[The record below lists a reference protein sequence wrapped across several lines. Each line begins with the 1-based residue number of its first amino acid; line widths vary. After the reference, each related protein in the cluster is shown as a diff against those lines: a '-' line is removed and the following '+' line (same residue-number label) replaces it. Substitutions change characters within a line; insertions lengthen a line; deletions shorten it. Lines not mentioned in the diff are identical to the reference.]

1 MVDVL
6 KPDTVEHA
14 VHAIQWAAAED
25 HLLELYGG
33 GSKRSLGRPSQTEYA
48 LDLSTLAGIGLYEPE
63 ELVMSAQPG
72 TPLADIEAALA
83 EKGQRLAFEPPDL
96 GPLLGKPPGVGTIGG
111 VFSCN
116 LAGPARVT
124 AGAARDHLLGLHAV
138 NGRGEAFKTGGR
150 VVKNVTGYDLCKLLT
165 GSYGT
170 LAALTDL
177 TFKVLP
183 APETTRTLSVDGLA
197 FDQAVSLMTAALNSP
212 HDVSAAAYL
221 PGEAATA
228 LVRLEGFGP
237 SVQARATALTELL
250 SPYGTVR
257 ATDGEEAK
265 AQWRAIRDV
274 EPLIGGRFDLADT
287 AIWRLSVAVTDAPS
301 VIQSIQAR
309 GWFADWGGGLLWLAT
324 DAQGD
329 AGAAA
334 LRAAVEQVGGHATLV
349 RAPEP
354 VRAAQP
360 VFQPQ
365 PAPLAALT
373 KRVKESFDPK
383 GILNPGRM
391 YPGV

>member
-33 GSKRSLGRPSQTEYA
+33 GSKRALGRPSQTAYA
-48 LDLSTLAGIGLYEPE
+48 LDLSMLSGIGLYEPE
-63 ELVMSAQPG
+63 ELVMSAAPG
-72 TPLADIEAALA
+72 TLLAEIQSALAD
-83 EKGQRLAFEPPDL
+83 KGQRLAFEPPDL
-96 GPLLGKPPGVGTIGG
+96 GPLLGRPPGTGTIGG

-116 LAGPARVT
+116 LSGPARVV
-124 AGAARDHLLGLHAV
+124 AGAARDHLLGLHAI

-150 VVKNVTGYDLCKLLT
+150 VVKNVTGYDLCKLVT
-165 GSYGT
+165 GSFGT

-183 APETTRTLSVDGLA
+183 APETTRTLTVEGLE
-197 FDQAVSLMTAALNSP
+197 FDRAVGVMTQALNSP
-212 HDVSAAAYL
+212 HDVSGVAYL
-221 PGEAATA
+221 PGDPSTT
-228 LVRLEGFGP
+228 LIRLEGFGP
-237 SVQARATALTELL
+237 SVQARSDGLTDLL
-250 SPYGTVR
+250 ASVGQVR
-257 ATDGEEAK
+257 AIEGEEAIE
-265 AQWRAIRDV
+265 QWRSIRDV
-274 EPLIGGRFDLADT
+274 GPLSTAGHDVSDT
-287 AIWRLSVAVTDAPS
+287 AIWRVSIAVTDAPAF
-301 VIQSIQAR
+301 IGSIDAKA
-309 GWFADWGGGLLWLAT
+309 WFADWGGGLLWLAT
-324 DAQGD
+324 SSDGD

-334 LRAAVEQVGGHATLV
+334 IRSALADNGHATLI

-365 PAPLAALT
+365 PAPLAALS

-391 YPGV
+391 YPGI

>member
-1 MVDVL
+1 MDVL

-14 VHAIQWAAAED
+14 IHAIQWAAAED

-33 GSKRSLGRPSQTEYA
+33 GSKRALGRPSQTAYA
-48 LDLSTLAGIGLYEPE
+48 LDLSNLKGVGLYEPE

-72 TPLADIEAALA
+72 TPLADIEAALS

-96 GPLLGKPPGVGTIGG
+96 GPLFGQPAGVGTIGG

-116 LAGPARVT
+116 LSGPARID
-124 AGAARDHLLGLHAV
+124 AGAARDHLLGLHAI
-138 NGRGEAFKTGGR
+138 NGRGEQFKTGGR

-183 APETTRTLSVDGLA
+183 APEATRTLCVDGLD
-197 FDQAVSLMTAALNSP
+197 FDRAVSLLTMALNSP
-212 HDVSAAAYL
+212 HNVSGAAYR
-221 PGEAATA
+221 PGDPHSAM
-228 LVRLEGFGP
+228 VRLEGFGP
-237 SVQARATALTELL
+237 SVQSRSDALAEQL
-250 SPYGTVR
+250 SAFGSVR
-257 ATDGEEAK
+257 VVEGDEAK
-265 AQWRAIRDV
+265 AQWRAVRDV
-274 EPLIGGRFDLADT
+274 EPLISSELDPTDT
-287 AIWRLSVAVTDAPS
+287 AIWRVSIAVTDADAF
-301 VIQSIQAR
+301 IRSIDAKA
-309 GWFADWGGGLLWLAT
+309 WYADWGGGLIWLAMAA
-324 DAQGD
+324 DGD

-334 LRAAVEQVGGHATLV
+334 IRASVADLGGHATLI

-365 PAPLAALT
+365 PTPLAELS